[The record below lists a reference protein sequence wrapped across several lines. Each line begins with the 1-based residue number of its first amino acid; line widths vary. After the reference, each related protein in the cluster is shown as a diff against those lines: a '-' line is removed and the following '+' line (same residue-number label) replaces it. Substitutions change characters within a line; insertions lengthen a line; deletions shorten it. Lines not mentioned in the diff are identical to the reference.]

1 VLAAAPPAPARP
13 VLLLSYAAGYFVPL
27 AFLPEETTP
36 MTPAEAK
43 QIIEVLAGG
52 VDPTT
57 GEVLLD
63 DSPLSSP
70 HVIRALFIAAKALEV
85 TAAKPARPA
94 AAAPGNAG
102 KAWTEDEDQRLLA
115 AFDAGTPVAELVRA
129 HERTTGAINSRL
141 IRLGRLQVSHNDP
154 SA

>member
-1 VLAAAPPAPARP
+1 
-13 VLLLSYAAGYFVPL
+13 
-27 AFLPEETTP
+27 

-57 GEVLLD
+57 GEVLAD

-70 HVIRALFIAAKALEV
+70 HVIRALFLAAKALELLA
-85 TAAKPARPA
+85 AAKPVRPV

-102 KAWTEDEDQRLLA
+102 KPWTEDEDQRLVA
-115 AFDAGTPVAELVRA
+115 AFDAGTPVATLARE

-141 IRLGRLQVSHNDP
+141 IRLGRLQASKDP
-154 SA
+154 PG

>member
-1 VLAAAPPAPARP
+1 
-13 VLLLSYAAGYFVPL
+13 
-27 AFLPEETTP
+27 

-52 VDPTT
+52 VDPAT
-57 GEVLLD
+57 GEVLPD

-70 HVIRALFIAAKALEV
+70 HVIRALFIAAKALELM
-85 TAAKPARPA
+85 AAKSARPA

-102 KAWTEDEDQRLLA
+102 KPWTEEEDQRLVA
-115 AFDAGTPVAELVRA
+115 SFDTGTPVAVLART

-141 IRLGRLQVSHNDP
+141 VKLGRLQASDKSP
-154 SA
+154 PA